1 MSKYTTRKWGRV
13 SRRAAAVLAGSLGL
27 ALLPLTAHAQIN
39 RSRPPQQP
47 AGPPPQAAPP
57 VTIPAPRAP
66 IYGDNDPLRLPST
79 PYNRPQFQT
88 GPGQGQNGLD
98 FNSLFSRPTAPG
110 YSFGGLRV
118 LTNTPGQSAADR
130 LNGARRGSISP
141 IQPNPPNEPGDIL
154 FGGRV
159 GGSRNYEP
167 SRGED
172 LLFGGNVTVP
182 PDIQRANRERFR
194 KSLEGFIYFNG
205 IRGRHHHTFY
215 YGWGDYYFPGG
226 AAYYPFYYPTYID
239 GLTLYSPYAYYY
251 GVLPAFISLNNVYYT
266 PPRYIYVPVPVY
278 NNYGGYQ
285 GWRTDDVDDYYLNR
299 ERKGKDDTKPRGDDY
314 RIGEKESK
322 NDKSVEA
329 AADDIRKA
337 WQNGDIELLAKHI
350 RRDSRIAV
358 YLRGKYQYSLD
369 AGDYLDMT
377 RDAFQTTKTIR
388 VELDNVKKKEND
400 VYTLTGRHV
409 YRSKDGQQRTVFIS
423 FVLEKM
429 DDNYIITQVGTA
441 PDQIEE

>member
-1 MSKYTTRKWGRV
+1 MRKNTAHQRGV
-13 SRRAAAVLAGSLGL
+13 ISRHAAGVLAGSLSL

-39 RSRPPQQP
+39 RARPPQP
-47 AGPPPQAAPP
+47 ANPPPQSAPP

-66 IYGDNDPLRLPST
+66 ASSNDAIIRLPST
-79 PYNRPQFQT
+79 PYNRPQFPTQR
-88 GPGQGQNGLD
+88 GQRQNGLD

-110 YSFGGLRV
+110 YSFGRPRV

-130 LNGARRGSISP
+130 LNGAQRGHFSP

-182 PDIQRANRERFR
+182 RDIQRANRERFR
-194 KSLEGFIYFNG
+194 KSLEGYTYFHG
-205 IRGRHHHTFY
+205 IRGRHHHTVY
-215 YGWGDYYFPGG
+215 YGWGDYYFPSG
-226 AAYYPFYYPTYID
+226 AAFYPYYYPSYID
-239 GLTLYSPYAYYY
+239 GLTLFSPYAYYY

-266 PPRYIYVPVPVY
+266 PPQYIYVPVPVY
-278 NNYGGYQ
+278 TNTGSYQ
-285 GWRTDDVDDYYLNR
+285 GWRSDDVDDYYLNR
-299 ERKGKDDTKPRGDDY
+299 ERKDRDDAKQSDDDY
-314 RIGEKESK
+314 RIGEEQSK
-322 NDKSVEA
+322 REKTVEA
-329 AADDIRKA
+329 AAEDIRKA
-337 WQNGDIELLAKHI
+337 WQNGDIELLARHI

-358 YLRGKYQYSLD
+358 TLRGKYQYSLD
-369 AGDYLDMT
+369 ASDYLDMT
-377 RDAFQTTKTIR
+377 RDAFDTTKTIR
-388 VELDNVKKKEND
+388 VELGSVKKKENG

-409 YRSKDGQQRTVFIS
+409 YRNKDGQQRSVYIS

-441 PDQIEE
+441 PDRIEE